1 MARRSAPVAQ
11 ILQFIQ
17 PTDSPVF
24 DEFATRVMGE
34 AFDAACK
41 VTDPTGQPEE
51 AVQYVIARRIID
63 ATRNG
68 ERDVTRLK
76 DMALLGLI
84 ERPSVVHE

>member
-1 MARRSAPVAQ
+1 MGH

-17 PTDSPVF
+17 PADLSVF
-24 DEFATRVMGE
+24 DEFPTRVIGD

-41 VTDPTGQPEE
+41 VPDPTGQSEE

-68 ERDVTRLK
+68 ERDVIRSK
-76 DMALLGLI
+76 DMALIGL
-84 ERPSVVHE
+84 S

>member
-1 MARRSAPVAQ
+1 
-11 ILQFIQ
+11 
-17 PTDSPVF
+17 
-24 DEFATRVMGE
+24 MGE

-68 ERDVTRLK
+68 ERDASRLK
-76 DMALLGLI
+76 DMALIGLI
-84 ERPSVVHE
+84 ERSLAVENRPPNLAASFISGRVA